1 MTKQAITEL
10 ELLVMLS
17 VLHCGEEAYG
27 VPILEELRRRSG
39 RKVLRPAVYEVLRR
53 LETSGLLVAEK
64 GEPIPERG
72 GRARKYYA
80 LTARGREAVATA
92 RHSWDRMW
100 EGIEMP
106 ADGA

>member
-1 MTKQAITEL
+1 MAEDALTEL

-17 VLHCGEEAYG
+17 VLHCGDEAYG

-53 LETSGLLVAEK
+53 LDRRELLVAEK
-64 GEPIPERG
+64 GEPLPERG

-80 LTARGREAVATA
+80 LPRRGREAIATA
-92 RHSWDRMW
+92 RRSWERMW
-100 EGIEMP
+100 QGIEMP

>member
-1 MTKQAITEL
+1 MVEDTVTEL
-10 ELLVMLS
+10 QLLVMLA

-39 RKVLRPAVYEVLRR
+39 RKLLRPAVYEVLRR
-53 LETSGLLVAEK
+53 LEARGLLEAEK
-64 GEPIPERG
+64 GEPLPERG

-80 LTARGREAVATA
+80 LTDRGRAAVATA
-92 RHSWDRMW
+92 RRSWERMW
-100 EGIEMP
+100 QGIEMP

>member
-1 MTKQAITEL
+1 MAEDGVTEL

-53 LETSGLLVAEK
+53 LETRGLLVAQK

-72 GRARKYYA
+72 GRARKYYS

-92 RHSWDRMW
+92 RRAWEAMW
-100 EGIEMP
+100 QGIEMP